1 MNHSREVQRPDPDA
15 LLAMTRAGH
24 DGSLRIFLG
33 AAPGVG
39 KTSAMLRTARE
50 RFDAGGDVLLGVIE
64 AHGREETERLCDGL
78 PSLALTPR
86 ERHGRTFHEFDLDAA
101 LTRRPQIL
109 LVDELAHRNI
119 PGGRHARRWQDIEEL
134 LDAGID
140 VWTTLNVQH
149 VDSLNDDVARI
160 TGIRMRETVPDRL
173 IARARDIS
181 LIDLTPAE
189 LIERLQQGKVYVP
202 EQART
207 ALEHYFSPGN
217 LTALRELALRV
228 MSDRLDSDVRQVM
241 DASGVAG
248 PWPVR
253 AKLLVAVKGKRG
265 DHGLLRAASRWAQR
279 HQAPWQAVQVTPL
292 RDVDPATASESSNLR
307 QQAEQLGG
315 RWETLS
321 GDDPLAELLDH
332 AARHNITALMIGR
345 ATSRRQAWWQ
355 PVWWRSGWR
364 SGWRRPLVDRLLAR
378 RPPFD
383 LIVLADEEAMTR
395 PSRPRWQPPLA
406 REWLWPLAGTAL
418 AALAAQLLSTQVEL
432 ANLSLIFLAAVLASA
447 LRAGTR
453 SAMLAVV
460 FSALVY
466 NFLFTEPRFTL
477 AMIHQDQV
485 LTVLIFCLVAV
496 VAGQLAGKV
505 RRQLSELRESRH
517 RIQEMLSISR
527 SLASAAD
534 HARVRD
540 IAVKA
545 LADTLGLPCVF
556 VESDDAAGPPRVTA
570 SHPGQIALEPP
581 ALQASRWTHQHARP
595 SGHGTQTLS
604 AQRWR
609 FVPVVENDTLR
620 GVLGLALGD
629 RGRPLDAAEEA
640 LIDNL
645 VNQLGSAL
653 ARTRLVA
660 DLGTARLAE
669 ENERL
674 RSALLS
680 SVSHDLRTPLASII
694 GSASSLRELWSQLA
708 ETDRQELLDGILSE
722 SERLNRYIQNL
733 LDMTRLGH
741 GGLKLERDW
750 VALSDIVASALK
762 RLKSVVEPL
771 TVERH
776 LAADLPLLYV
786 HPALIEQ
793 ALINVIENAAR
804 FSPQGGRLRISGARE
819 ADQVVIHVTDQGPGI
834 DEALRERIFDMF
846 FSGGEGD
853 RGPQG
858 SGLGLAI
865 CRGMV
870 GAHGGEISAGPADW
884 GQGTDIQI
892 RLPIWEPP
900 ASEVAVQGEHPPLI
914 NAMENDGT
922 AIENGGTAMENRGNA
937 VERSRNE

>member
-1 MNHSREVQRPDPDA
+1 MSDSRAVRRPDPDA
-15 LLAMTRAGH
+15 LLATTRPQAG
-24 DGSLRIFLG
+24 GSLRIFLG

-50 RFDAGGDVLLGVIE
+50 RFDAGIDILLGVIE

-101 LTRRPQIL
+101 LARRPAVL

-134 LDAGID
+134 LEAGID

-149 VDSLNDDVARI
+149 VESLNDDVARI

-173 IARARDIS
+173 IGRARDLS
-181 LIDLTPAE
+181 LIDLTPPE

-228 MSDRLDSDVRQVM
+228 MSERLDADVRQVM

-253 AKLLVAVKGKRG
+253 ARLLVVVQGKRG
-265 DHGLLRAASRWAQR
+265 DHAVLRAASRWAQR
-279 HQAPWQAVQVTPL
+279 HQAPWQAVQLSPL
-292 RDVDPATASESSNLR
+292 REIDPGAAGESSNLR
-307 QQAEQLGG
+307 QQAERLGG
-315 RWETLS
+315 SWETLR
-321 GDDPLAELLDH
+321 GDDPMAELLDH

-345 ATSRRQAWWQ
+345 GTSRRPRGWL
-355 PVWWRSGWR
+355 PGWR
-364 SGWRRPLVDRLLAR
+364 PPLVDRLLAS

-383 LIVLADEEAMTR
+383 LIVLAGDES
-395 PSRPRWQPPLA
+395 PSSRARPRWQWPSA
-406 REWLWPLAGTAL
+406 REWLWPLAGTGL
-418 AALAAQLLSTQVEL
+418 AALVAQLLSTQVEL

-453 SAMLAVV
+453 SAMLAV
-460 FSALVY
+460 ALSTLAY

-477 AMIHQDQV
+477 AMIHQDQI
-485 LTVLIFCLVAV
+485 LTLLIFLLVAV

-505 RRQLSELRESRH
+505 RRQLRELRESRH
-517 RIQEMLSISR
+517 QIQEMLSVSR

-534 HARVRD
+534 HAHVRE
-540 IAVKA
+540 IALKA
-545 LADTLGLPCVF
+545 LADYLALPCVF
-556 VESDDAAGPPRVTA
+556 VESDDPAGAPRVTG
-570 SHPGQIALEPP
+570 SYPGEIGLESP
-581 ALQASRWTHQHARP
+581 ALQAARWTHQHGRP
-595 SGHGTQTLS
+595 SGHGTQTLG

-609 FVPVVENDTLR
+609 FLPIRENDTLR

-629 RGRPLDAAEEA
+629 RERSLDAAEEA
-640 LIDNL
+640 LVDSL

-660 DLGTARLAE
+660 DLGAARLAE

-694 GSASSLRELWSQLA
+694 GSASSLRELWSQLDEA
-708 ETDRQELLDGILSE
+708 DRQELLDGILSE

-762 RLKSVVEPL
+762 RLGSVVKPL
-771 TVERH
+771 AVERH

-786 HPALIEQ
+786 HPALVEQ

-804 FSPQGGRLRISGARE
+804 FSPPGGRLRITGDRE
-819 ADQVVIHVTDQGPGI
+819 GDRIVIHVSDQGPGI
-834 DEALRERIFDMF
+834 PEALRERIFDMF

-865 CRGMV
+865 CRGMI

-884 GQGTDIQI
+884 GEGTDIRI
-892 RLPIWEPP
+892 ALPIWEPA
-900 ASEVAVQGEHPPLI
+900 ASETSSGESPQPEKRPQPK
-914 NAMENDGT
+914 ENHQPED
-922 AIENGGTAMENRGNA
+922 NH
-937 VERSRNE
+937 

>member
-1 MNHSREVQRPDPDA
+1 MNEPLAMRRPDPDA
-15 LLAMTRAGH
+15 LLDTTRARAG
-24 DGSLRIFLG
+24 GALRIFFG

-50 RFDAGGDVLLGVIE
+50 RFDAGDDIVLGVIE
-64 AHGREETERLCDGL
+64 AHGREETERLCNGL
-78 PSLALTPR
+78 PNLALAPR
-86 ERHGRTFHEFDLDAA
+86 ERHGRTFHEFDLDGA
-101 LTRRPQIL
+101 LARRPAIL

-119 PGGRHARRWQDIEEL
+119 PGGRHTRRWQDIEEL
-134 LDAGID
+134 LEAGIE

-149 VDSLNDDVARI
+149 IESLNDDVARI

-173 IARARDIS
+173 IARARDVS
-181 LIDLTPAE
+181 LIDLTPLE
-189 LIERLQQGKVYVP
+189 LIERLKQGKVYVP
-202 EQART
+202 EQARA

-228 MSDRLDSDVRQVM
+228 MSERLDADVRQVM

-253 AKLLVAVKGKRG
+253 ARLLVVVEGRRV
-265 DHGLLRAASRWAQR
+265 DHVLLRAASRWAQR
-279 HQAPWQAVQVTPL
+279 HQAPWQVVQLTPL
-292 RDVDPATASESSNLR
+292 RDADPTTESESSNLR

-315 RWETLS
+315 SWETLS
-321 GDDPLAELLDH
+321 GDDPMAELLDH

-345 ATSRRQAWWQ
+345 GGAGRRAGR
-355 PVWWRSGWR
+355 VSSEIGWPA
-364 SGWRRPLVDRLLAR
+364 SGWRRPLVERLLAR

-383 LIVLADEEAMTR
+383 LIVLADDDNPAR
-395 PSRPRWQPPLA
+395 RYRPRWQWPQA
-406 REWLWPLAGTAL
+406 REWLWPIATTAL
-418 AALAAQLLSTQVEL
+418 AALAAQLLTTQVQL
-432 ANLSLIFLAAVLASA
+432 ANLSLIFLTAVLASA

-453 SAMLAVV
+453 AAMLTVA
-460 FSALVY
+460 FSTLTY

-477 AMIHQDQV
+477 AMIQQDQI
-485 LTVLIFCLVAV
+485 LTLVIFLLVAV

-505 RRQLSELRESRH
+505 RRQLGALRQSRH
-517 RIQEMLSISR
+517 QIQEMLSISR
-527 SLASAAD
+527 ALAGAAD
-534 HARVRD
+534 HDRVRD
-540 IAVKA
+540 IALKA
-545 LADTLGLPCVF
+545 LADSLALPCVF
-556 VESDDAAGPPRVTA
+556 VESDDPAEAPRATAAY
-570 SHPGQIALEPP
+570 PGSLALEPA
-581 ALQASRWTHQHARP
+581 ALQAARWTHQHGKP

-609 FVPVVENDTLR
+609 FLPVGGSGATR

-629 RGRPLDAAEEA
+629 RQQPLGVAEEA
-640 LIDNL
+640 LVDSL
-645 VNQLGSAL
+645 VNQLASAL

-660 DLGTARLAE
+660 DLGAARLAE

-694 GSASSLRELWSQLA
+694 GSASSLRELWSQLDDG
-708 ETDRQELLDGILSE
+708 DREELLDGILGE

-762 RLKSVVEPL
+762 RLGSVVETL
-771 TVERH
+771 DIERH
-776 LAADLPLLYV
+776 IAADLPLLYV

-804 FSPQGGRLRISGARE
+804 FSPPGGRLRITAERE
-819 ADQVVIHVTDQGPGI
+819 ADRIAIQVSDQGPGI
-834 DEALRERIFDMF
+834 PEALRERIFDMF

-865 CRGMV
+865 CRGMI
-870 GAHGGEISAGPADW
+870 GAHGGEISAGPAAW
-884 GQGTDIQI
+884 GQGTTI
-892 RLPIWEPP
+892 RILLPIWTPP
-900 ASEVAVQGEHPPLI
+900 AEEATVGDGVENASESGI
-914 NAMENDGT
+914 
-922 AIENGGTAMENRGNA
+922 
-937 VERSRNE
+937 